1 MKRKNICKFIS
12 EASPDKLEIICFV
25 YESKYEIMTAETAEK
40 SNRAILITKGAGRIV
55 TNRISRAFN
64 PGTLIFTFKDESV
77 KIETEN
83 CEYMYIS
90 FDGARSDSLFRR
102 FGISPSSR
110 SFDGFESMIPLWDE
124 SLSRSSEDNID
135 LTAEGMLL
143 YAFSKL
149 ANTSNAQ
156 NGIIYEIVQIT
167 EDSFSNTELSLASI
181 AEGLN
186 YNPKYISHLFKEK
199 MGVNYSEYLKNTR
212 IKYAV
217 ALFDSGV
224 DSVKNVA
231 ALSGFSDALYF
242 SAVFKKTVGM
252 SPKEYKSNKN
262 KTKMEKLC

>member
-12 EASPDKLEIICFV
+12 EASADKLEIVCFV
-25 YESKYEIMTAETAEK
+25 YESEYEIMSAEVTEK
-40 SNRAILITKGAGRIV
+40 SNRAILITKGAGRIIA
-55 TNRISRAFN
+55 NGISHTFN
-64 PGTLIFTFKDESV
+64 PGTLIFTFKDEYV
-77 KIETEN
+77 KVDAEN

-90 FDGARSDSLFRR
+90 FDGLRSVALFTR
-102 FGISPSSR
+102 FGVSAASR
-110 SFDGFESMIPLWDE
+110 SFEGFESMIPLWDE
-124 SLSRSSEDNID
+124 SLSRASESNID
-135 LTAEGMLL
+135 LAAEGMLL

-149 ANTSNAQ
+149 ANTNTKQ

-167 EDSFSNTELSLASI
+167 EDSFSNTELSLTSI

-199 MGVNYSEYLKNTR
+199 MGLNYSEYLKNMR

-217 ALFDSGV
+217 SLFDSGV

-252 SPKEYKSNKN
+252 SPKEYKEN